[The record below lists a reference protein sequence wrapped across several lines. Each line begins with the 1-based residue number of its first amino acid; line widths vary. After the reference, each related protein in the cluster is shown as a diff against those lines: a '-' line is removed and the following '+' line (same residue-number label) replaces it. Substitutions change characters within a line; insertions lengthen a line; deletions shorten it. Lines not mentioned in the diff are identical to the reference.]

1 MRHVFINELIKESKK
16 DKDIYLIT
24 ADLGFK
30 AFEKF
35 QKEFPERFINL
46 GVAENNM
53 IGVGAGMA
61 LKGKKVF
68 VYSIL
73 PFLVF
78 DDSEACLSYFTKSK
92 GPFDLL
98 SVPLD
103 IGFDRAPGLQ
113 VRWALNGVDIWCL
126 GRE

>member
-24 ADLGFK
+24 ADLGFR
-30 AFEKF
+30 AFEIF

-61 LKGKKVF
+61 LQGKKVF

-73 PFLVF
+73 PFVVFRSLEQIRNIICHNNLNVNLVGGGGGF
-78 DDSEACLSYFTKSK
+78 SY
-92 GPFDLL
+92 
-98 SVPLD
+98 
-103 IGFDRAPGLQ
+103 
-113 VRWALNGVDIWCL
+113 
-126 GRE
+126 